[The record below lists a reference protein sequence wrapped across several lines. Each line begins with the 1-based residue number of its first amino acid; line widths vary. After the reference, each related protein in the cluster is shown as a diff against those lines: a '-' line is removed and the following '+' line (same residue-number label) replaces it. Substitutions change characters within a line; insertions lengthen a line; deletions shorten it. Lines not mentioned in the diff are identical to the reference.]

1 MPATI
6 EFLISF
12 AATLA
17 LVFILASA
25 LSAQHAK
32 IIQSMKGQHEIS
44 KAKKAARAVETWL
57 NNGKGI
63 GMDFKEENISFRL
76 EERFLVD
83 FNRKTI
89 EVEGVFIDDEAEPV

>member
-1 MPATI
+1 MPVTI
-6 EFLISF
+6 EFLVSF
-12 AATLA
+12 AATLG
-17 LVFILASA
+17 LIFILASA

-32 IIQSMKGQHEIS
+32 IVQSISQQQEIS

-57 NNGKGI
+57 NNGKV
-63 GMDFKEENISFRL
+63 MPLDFRDENISFRL

-83 FNRKTI
+83 YDEKTI